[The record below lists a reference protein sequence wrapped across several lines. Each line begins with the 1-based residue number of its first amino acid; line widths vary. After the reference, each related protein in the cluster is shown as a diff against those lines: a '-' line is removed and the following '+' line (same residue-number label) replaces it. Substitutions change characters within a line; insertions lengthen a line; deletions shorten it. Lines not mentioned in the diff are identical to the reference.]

1 MVKVGPYKYR
11 NVTAYIFAD
20 DFNVTSYPFLGGL
33 LGNDL
38 LRRFNVILNYEKRD
52 LYLVPNSHYKEP
64 FDYSYTGLG
73 MYMIDGEIKVVDIM
87 PGSPAHDAGFKEG
100 DIIISVSNN
109 FSKNIQTYKNLMQNP
124 CERFKILVYREGGPT
139 MLSMKV
145 KSVLK

>member
-1 MVKVGPYKYR
+1 M
-11 NVTAYIFAD
+11 
-20 DFNVTSYPFLGGL
+20 
-33 LGNDL
+33 
-38 LRRFNVILNYEKRD
+38 ILNYEKRD

-124 CERFKILVYREGGPT
+124 GERLKILVYREGGPT

-145 KSVLK
+145 KSVLN